1 MVIYTCDPNTWEVE
15 AEASGAKG
23 QPGLPQ
29 DPVSKD
35 NQNKEI
41 LLNQE
46 EKQSKIM
53 PTNKNTN
60 FPEAQLPT
68 NT

>member
-1 MVIYTCDPNTWEVE
+1 MWWFTPVIPTPGKWRQKDQ
-15 AEASGAKG
+15 GLDRG

-35 NQNKEI
+35 NQNKDI

-46 EKQSKIM
+46 EKQSKII
-53 PTNKNTN
+53 NK
-60 FPEAQLPT
+60 
-68 NT
+68 

>member
-1 MVIYTCDPNTWEVE
+1 MRGFTPERRRQKDQELY
-15 AEASGAKG
+15 KG

-41 LLNQE
+41 SLNQE

-53 PTNKNTN
+53 TTNKNTN
-60 FPEAQLPT
+60 FPEAHLPT
-68 NT
+68 NA

>member
-1 MVIYTCDPNTWEVE
+1 MVYTCDPNTWEVE
-15 AEASGAKG
+15 AEGSGARG

-35 NQNKEI
+35 NQNKES

-46 EKQSKIM
+46 EKQSKII
-53 PTNKNTN
+53 NK
-60 FPEAQLPT
+60 
-68 NT
+68 